1 MSMARLGPQNIFYD
15 KLWGKG
21 ISPIYYIVYIDLVS
35 VKIGGSW
42 LKSGESTCYVI
53 FANTYHGI
61 IYLGVVAQLILFL

>member
-1 MSMARLGPQNIFYD
+1 MARLGPQNIFYD
-15 KLWGKG
+15 KMWGKG
-21 ISPIYYIVYIDLVS
+21 IFYIVYIDLVS

-42 LKSGESTCYVI
+42 LKSGESTCYVT